1 MKLDKTVFLNRAMKA
16 YTVIK
21 MQKNKKNI
29 KKTFDERGSIW

>member
-1 MKLDKTVFLNRAMKA
+1 MKLDNTSFLKWAMKA